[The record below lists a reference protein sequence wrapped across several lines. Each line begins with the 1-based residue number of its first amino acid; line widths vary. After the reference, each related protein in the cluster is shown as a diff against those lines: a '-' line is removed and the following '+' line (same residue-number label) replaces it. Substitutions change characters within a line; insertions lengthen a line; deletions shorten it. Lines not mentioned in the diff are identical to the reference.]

1 MTREERL
8 GQEKVSRLL
17 VSYAVPSIIS
27 MLVGALYNI
36 VDQLFIGQGIG
47 MLGNAATNVA
57 FPLTTL
63 CTSMALLF
71 GIGGASNFNL
81 AMGAQE
87 KEKAAKFA
95 GNSITLLISAG
106 IIICVIVRV
115 FLKPLMML
123 FGATDD
129 TLDYSLTY
137 TGITSFGFPFLI
149 LTTGGNALIRAD
161 GSPKFSMFSSLIGAI
176 INTILDPLF
185 IFQFK
190 MGIAGAAWA
199 TVIGQIVSGLLVLGY
214 LIRFRTVHL
223 SLKDFIPIPRRALRI
238 AALGTSNAFNQVAM
252 MIVQIVMNNTMTY
265 YGALSHYG
273 SDIPLACSGI
283 IAKVSMIFFSLIIG
297 ISQGT
302 QPIIGFNY
310 GAKQYSRVRQT
321 YMLAISAASIISV
334 ISFLAFQIFPRQ
346 IISLFGSGS
355 PEYFEFAERY
365 FRIFLFFTFLNFLQ
379 PISSNFFTSIGKAYK
394 GILLSL
400 TRQVIFL
407 LPLIL
412 ILPMIFELDG
422 VMFAGPI
429 ADLAAALLA
438 FFLVRKEFSKLKAE
452 EAKQSV

>member
-8 GQEKVSRLL
+8 GQEKVGRLL

-81 AMGAQE
+81 AMGARE

-95 GNSITLLISAG
+95 GNAITLLISAG

-123 FGATDD
+123 FGATND

-223 SLKDFIPIPRRALRI
+223 SLKDFIPAPRRALRI

-321 YMLAISAASIISV
+321 YLLAISAASIISI

-394 GILLSL
+394 GVLLSL

-412 ILPMIFELDG
+412 ILPIIFGLDG

-438 FFLVRKEFSKLKAE
+438 FFLVRKEFFKLKAE

>member
-8 GQEKVSRLL
+8 GKEKVGRLL

-81 AMGAQE
+81 AMGARE
-87 KEKAAKFA
+87 KERAAKFA
-95 GNSITLLISAG
+95 GNAITLLISAG
-106 IIICVIVRV
+106 IIICVIVRI

-123 FGATDD
+123 FGATSD

-223 SLKDFIPIPRRALRI
+223 SLKDFIPTPRRSLRI

-321 YMLAISAASIISV
+321 YLLAISAASIISIV
-334 ISFLAFQIFPRQ
+334 SFLAFQIFPRQ

-394 GILLSL
+394 GVLLSL

-412 ILPMIFELDG
+412 ILPMIFGLDG

-438 FFLVRKEFSKLKAE
+438 FFLVRKEFVKLKAE
-452 EAKQSV
+452 ESK